1 MVKRFVQLP
10 HLLGALLVLMAIE
23 QSPGSTASNVSRAG
37 HADEQSPAVLFF
49 DVLDLPARIDEP
61 KLLKGKNSYSLN
73 CAVANRS
80 GEPLLGLRLILMTVD
95 SGGKLRTRVTWSE
108 ESEVAAYSIKTF
120 QFNLHLKEKAQT
132 GDRYFLA
139 IDEVIGSET
148 IWRAVD
154 SEKALRAYSRGQ
166 HDIVPKVKMVANK
179 YDGIFKP
186 LVIPLE
192 EKY

>member
-1 MVKRFVQLP
+1 MAPATLCAAFLVICSAQSQTVQEKADP
-10 HLLGALLVLMAIE
+10 
-23 QSPGSTASNVSRAG
+23 VS
-37 HADEQSPAVLFF
+37 FF

-61 KLLKGKNSYSLN
+61 KLSRGKDKYLLN

-80 GEPLLGLRLILMTVD
+80 GEPLLGLRLILITVD
-95 SGGKLRTRVTWSE
+95 SAGKLRTPVTWSE
-108 ESEVAAYSIKTF
+108 ESELADYSIKTF
-120 QFNLHLKEKAQT
+120 QFNLHLKDKART

-154 SEKALRAYSRGQ
+154 SEKALRAYARGQ
-166 HDIVPKVKMVANK
+166 NDVVPTVRMVANK
-179 YDGIFKP
+179 YDGNRQP

>member
-1 MVKRFVQLP
+1 MAPATLCAAFLVIGSAQSQTVQEK
-10 HLLGALLVLMAIE
+10 AD
-23 QSPGSTASNVSRAG
+23 SVS
-37 HADEQSPAVLFF
+37 FF

-61 KLLKGKNSYSLN
+61 KLSRGKDKYLLN

-80 GEPLLGLRLILMTVD
+80 GEQLLGLRLILITVD
-95 SGGKLRTRVTWSE
+95 SAGKLRTRVTWSE
-108 ESEVAAYSIKTF
+108 ESELADYSIKTF
-120 QFNLHLKEKAQT
+120 QFNLHLKDKART

-154 SEKALRAYSRGQ
+154 SEKALRAYARGL
-166 HDIVPKVKMVANK
+166 HDVVPTVRMVANK
-179 YDGIFKP
+179 YDGNRQP